1 MDDLG
6 PALHETLEA
15 VSGWSIAQH
24 MYHVVLATDLGL
36 ANVLSLVRE
45 KGMLVRE
52 DGELGEYAKSIL
64 TASKTERGTT
74 QAPRMVQPGRTVEKE
89 QIENEFGNLD
99 SSLALLKEPPI
110 PIEGCPGWIN
120 HQVLDT
126 LNASHWTRFC
136 RLHAEHHLAIM
147 RDIET
152 ALSAR

>member
-1 MDDLG
+1 M
-6 PALHETLEA
+6 HVTLEA

-36 ANVLSLVRE
+36 GNVLSLVRK

-52 DGELGEYAKSIL
+52 DGELGEYARSIL
-64 TASKTERGTT
+64 TASQTERGTT
-74 QAPRMVQPGRTVEKE
+74 QAPRMVQPGATVEIG
-89 QIENEFGNLD
+89 QIENEFGNLET
-99 SSLALLKEPPI
+99 SLALLREPPV

-126 LNASHWTRFC
+126 LNASHWMRFC

-147 RDIET
+147 RDIKT
-152 ALSAR
+152 AFSAR